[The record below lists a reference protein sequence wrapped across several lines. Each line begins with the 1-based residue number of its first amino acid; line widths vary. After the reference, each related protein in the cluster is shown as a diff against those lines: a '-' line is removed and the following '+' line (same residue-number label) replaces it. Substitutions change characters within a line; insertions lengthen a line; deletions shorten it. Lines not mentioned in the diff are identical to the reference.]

1 MPHEEKKIKPIIRWA
16 GGKIWLLKYLQKFLP
31 TSFKNFH
38 EPFLGGASVF
48 LHIQPNGISFL
59 SDSNME
65 LINTYCQIRDKV
77 EELILELRSLK
88 NTEIDYYKIRR
99 KKFNNPIKR
108 AARFLYL
115 NRTCYNGLYRVNLIG
130 EFNVPY
136 GFKSYKKLFDYDKL
150 REISKL
156 LKSAIISNNDF
167 ELCLKNIKE
176 GDLVFLDPPYTTSHN
191 NNQFIKYNEKIFT
204 WEDQQRLASFIEK
217 IIERNSYF
225 ILTNAKHE
233 NIKKLFSRI
242 ISPITL
248 SRSNTIG
255 GRNAKR
261 GIIEEYLFTNCI

>member
-1 MPHEEKKIKPIIRWA
+1 MNHSSAVRLFFYIYNQMAYPFYPI
-16 GGKIWLLKYLQKFLP
+16 
-31 TSFKNFH
+31 
-38 EPFLGGASVF
+38 VM
-48 LHIQPNGISFL
+48 
-59 SDSNME
+59 ME

-191 NNQFIKYNEKIFT
+191 NNQCY
-204 WEDQQRLASFIEK
+204 
-217 IIERNSYF
+217 
-225 ILTNAKHE
+225 
-233 NIKKLFSRI
+233 
-242 ISPITL
+242 
-248 SRSNTIG
+248 
-255 GRNAKR
+255 
-261 GIIEEYLFTNCI
+261 